1 MPKLIIRSDAFDIQD
16 NAEPWTDFVANSP
29 LIGFSYFS
37 FLPNAIEES
46 RVVRRVLIFTRDD
59 TRLIERE
66 SIAQHAAG
74 CRETP
79 SPLVRSTKKKSANGN
94 LLLPSSRPSRSSS
107 SNFTSCQYIRLSSYK
122 SIDNEIEGILCNK

>member
-79 SPLVRSTKKKSANGN
+79 SPLVRSTTKN
-94 LLLPSSRPSRSSS
+94 P
-107 SNFTSCQYIRLSSYK
+107 
-122 SIDNEIEGILCNK
+122 